1 MTQLNVIR
9 AAAQIR
15 VWDIGWGC
23 NSKKK
28 EDKKEEDKMSLCKHN
43 DKNVRFSFFWGG
55 NGAKDTTITVTNICR
70 T

>member
-43 DKNVRFSFFWGG
+43 DKNVRFSFFGG
-55 NGAKDTTITVTNICR
+55 
-70 T
+70 

>member
-9 AAAQIR
+9 AAVQIR

-28 EDKKEEDKMSLCKHN
+28 KDKKGEDKTSLCKHSG
-43 DKNVRFSFFWGG
+43 KNM
-55 NGAKDTTITVTNICR
+55 T
-70 T
+70 